1 MCLKVLAIAGVI
13 VFAKIIQASP
23 AETSRVEAK
32 LSPDE
37 QRLINARRENEEAQ
51 AKYYTVLKDKLTSPT
66 PTPVPPSLART
77 VTENPASVVGVVG
90 AIVAASLAAIVGLL
104 TLYVNNRAG
113 LRFHYD
119 TQFFETLK
127 LFGDKNKDVRSSAAG
142 NLGLMANREVPKI
155 GTNPFSIL
163 KTERPYFGVAH
174 NQLLI
179 GLSSEQD
186 KFTLLQIRRG
196 IYQIV
201 ENNPNGLAF
210 ALVNANGRLQ
220 TGLRQALAH
229 FFVACGAKSEE
240 NLEEFWEKVPSG
252 IYEREVLDSMVSY
265 KREFTDAFMGSTLIY
280 ASILENKTKTQKH
293 LASAH
298 RDLEQAIYR
307 LYLIVDIYA
316 ATLRK
321 STALRS
327 QGRNYPLF
335 LAKADLHEIDLSRAK
350 LQEVILTGANL
361 QNAKLVDANL
371 NKATLKNTNLTNAD
385 LQGVRMQGAC
395 LDNADITDTRI
406 AGAQIDV
413 STSMLNVKWWKA
425 DYSTGDPCMPVDLN
439 LIKLMYEREKP
450 RLPMNSREAHPSVHR
465 FIVEQNET
473 RS

>member
-1 MCLKVLAIAGVI
+1 
-13 VFAKIIQASP
+13 
-23 AETSRVEAK
+23 
-32 LSPDE
+32 
-37 QRLINARRENEEAQ
+37 
-51 AKYYTVLKDKLTSPT
+51 
-66 PTPVPPSLART
+66 
-77 VTENPASVVGVVG
+77 
-90 AIVAASLAAIVGLL
+90 LAAIVGLL

-142 NLGLMANREVPKI
+142 NLGLIANREVPKI
-155 GTNPFSIL
+155 GTHPLSIL

-201 ENNPNGLAF
+201 ESNPQGLAF

-229 FFVACGAKSEE
+229 FFVACGAKDEK
-240 NLEEFWEKVPSG
+240 NLDEFWEKVPRG
-252 IYEREVLDSMVSY
+252 IYEREVLDIMVSY
-265 KREFTDAFMGSTLIY
+265 RREFADAFVGSTLVH
-280 ASILENKTKTQKH
+280 ASISENKTRTQKH

-298 RDLEQAIYR
+298 HDLEQAIYR

-321 STALRS
+321 STALKFQR
-327 QGRNYPLF
+327 RNYPLF
-335 LAKADLHEIDLSRAK
+335 LAKADLHEIDLTTAK

-361 QNAKLVDANL
+361 QNAKLVAADL
-371 NKATLKNTNLTNAD
+371 QKAILKNTNLANAD
-385 LQGVRMQGAC
+385 LQGVLMQEAC
-395 LDNADITDTRI
+395 LDNADITETRI
-406 AGAQIDV
+406 AGAQINA
-413 STSMLNVKWWKA
+413 STTMLNVKWWKA
-425 DYSTGDPCMPVDLN
+425 DYYTGNPRMPVDLN
-439 LIKLMYEREKP
+439 LIQLMYEMEKP
-450 RLPMNSREAHPSVHR
+450 KLPLDPREAHPSVHR
-465 FIVEQNET
+465 FIAEQNGIK
-473 RS
+473 S